1 MKTPRTLIL
10 LVGSNPLP
18 NLLTARALRPER
30 IALIHTNETKSMKNR
45 LERILGKDFEIDP
58 ADSFLEDS
66 NSADKVRRI
75 VESLMSPP
83 DGVHLNYTG
92 GTKVMAAH
100 ALMAFRNAGGKAEN
114 ASYLDEGG
122 TKRRPRIRFD
132 DGNTRQLSEFPGLT
146 ISLEDVLE
154 LHDIRH
160 TPRETVAPAPTLSDA
175 RAILQA
181 VFQDIDAGLEPPEWR
196 SKRLHGERER
206 LEKKVKKVKKAMDVP
221 FRAEE
226 FNLELSLPRVPDA
239 TDMDKSAFKH
249 WYKFIGGEWLEE
261 WVAEEIRSIGLEPAP
276 NIMTGVNSKR
286 GEEDREL
293 EIDVAVFRNFRTY
306 FISCTTDATKDICKS
321 KLFEIVVRSRHLGG
335 DLARAALVCLA
346 DDKLVGLFRQDV
358 ADIWGASNTTR
369 VFGLEDVRQW
379 AGADGTPPNR
389 TSLQSWLES

>member
-1 MKTPRTLIL
+1 METPSTLIL

-30 IALIHTNETKSMKNR
+30 IALIHTAETKSMKNR

-58 ADSFLEDS
+58 TDCFLKDS
-66 NSADKVRRI
+66 NNADAVRRV
-75 VESLMSPP
+75 VETLMGEP
-83 DGVHLNYTG
+83 GRVHLNYTG

-100 ALMAFRNAGGKAEN
+100 ALLAFRDAEGKAEN

-122 TKRRPRIRFD
+122 TQRRPRLRFD
-132 DGNTRQLSEFPGLT
+132 DGNIQRLTEFPGLMV
-146 ISLEDVLE
+146 SLEEVLS

-160 TPRETVAPAPTLSDA
+160 APREAVKPAPTSGDA
-175 RAILQA
+175 RTILHA
-181 VFQDIDAGLEPPEWR
+181 VFQDINAGLHLPEWR
-196 SKRLHGERER
+196 SKRLYEERKR
-206 LEKKVKKVKKAMDVP
+206 LEKSKKVKKAMEAP

-226 FNLELSLPRVPDA
+226 FGLELSLPRVPDA
-239 TDMDKSAFKH
+239 TGMDKSAFKH

-261 WVAEEIRSIGLEPAP
+261 WVAEEIRTIGLEPEP

-286 GEEDREL
+286 GEEEREL
-293 EIDVAVFRNFRTY
+293 EIDIAVFRNFRTY

-369 VFGLEDVRQW
+369 VFGLSDIRQW
-379 AGADGTPPNR
+379 AGGDGAPPNR
-389 TSLQSWLES
+389 TSLQTWLEC

>member
-100 ALMAFRNAGGKAEN
+100 ALLAFRSAGGKSEN

-122 TKRRPRIRFD
+122 PEGKPRLRFD
-132 DGNTRQLSEFPGLT
+132 DGTVLPLIDFPELA
-146 ISLEDVLE
+146 ISPDDVLS
-154 LHDIRH
+154 LHDIRP
-160 TPRETVAPAPTLSDA
+160 TPREAVEPAPSAEDA
-175 RAILQA
+175 RTILQA
-181 VFQDIDAGLEPPEWR
+181 VFEDIDAKLRSSEWR
-196 SKRLHGERER
+196 SKRLHGERKR
-206 LEKKVKKVKKAMDVP
+206 LEKAKKVKKAIEAP
-221 FRAEE
+221 FRPEE
-226 FNLELSLPRVPDA
+226 FGLELSLPRVPDA

-261 WVAEEIRSIGLEPAP
+261 WVAEEIRTIGLEPEP

-286 GEEDREL
+286 GEEDRNL
-293 EIDVAVFRNFRTY
+293 EIDIAVFRNFRTY

-358 ADIWGASNTTR
+358 ADIWGASNTTK
-369 VFGLEDVRQW
+369 VFGLEDIRKW
-379 AGADGTPPNR
+379 AGADGAPPNR
-389 TSLQSWLES
+389 QSLKNWLES